1 MQKTLI
7 LRRKSRISL
16 PYRIFFEAIAATRIR
31 NVGLL

>member
-16 PYRIFFEAIAATRIR
+16 PHRIFFEAIAADKDP
-31 NVGLL
+31 